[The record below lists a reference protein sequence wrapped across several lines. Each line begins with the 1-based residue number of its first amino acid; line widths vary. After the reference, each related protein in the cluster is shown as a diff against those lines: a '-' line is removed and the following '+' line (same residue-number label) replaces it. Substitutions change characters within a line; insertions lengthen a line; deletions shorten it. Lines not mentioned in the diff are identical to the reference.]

1 MFSAILDDEDR
12 QRVNAERRAEE
23 ALRWLCERAPL
34 RVVQWVGDLLEH
46 VCARLRQRVEGEER
60 AA

>member
-1 MFSAILDDEDR
+1 MFTAILDEDDR
-12 QRVNAERRAEE
+12 QRVTAERRAEE

-34 RVVQWVGDLLEH
+34 RVLQWVGALLER
-46 VCARLRQRVEGEER
+46 VCARLQRRVDESER